1 MSEFIKE
8 YPHEQL
14 ICAATGAGWLLCA
27 VVLFL
32 VKRKEILGGMKEL
45 SQDRGEQEKDCRG
58 PK

>member
-14 ICAATGAGWLLCA
+14 ILSATGAAWFVCVAVLL
-27 VVLFL
+27 F
-32 VKRKEILGGMKEL
+32 VKRREIFGGMREL